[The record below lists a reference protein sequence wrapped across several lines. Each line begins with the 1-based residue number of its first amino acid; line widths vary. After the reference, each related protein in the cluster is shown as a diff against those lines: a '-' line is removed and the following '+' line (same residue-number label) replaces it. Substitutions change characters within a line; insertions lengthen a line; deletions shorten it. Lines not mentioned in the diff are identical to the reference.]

1 MRVGHGSP
9 SKSSLREVAD
19 IAVVVVLLVGGG
31 AAGLSLTHDPRRT
44 GAASFGPSRVFSL
57 ALSVD
62 PSSWWMLAG
71 NSTSL
76 WATWTG
82 VPAGCVGTPLWYRW
96 MVLQGPGDGTL
107 TPSNGSSTN
116 FTASAE
122 KTGAAELEVRSGLL
136 VSCGSDRATSI
147 RNATANVSIVAPLAL
162 GNLTI
167 SPNPL
172 LAGAVANLMVRVVNG
187 EPPYRVRV
195 DWGDG
200 NVSFYNVTAP
210 GSVSF
215 PHTFANGS
223 FVPAV
228 FVSDSAGLVATATLD
243 EPISVSAGLAVAV
256 DTPAPVAEVGVP
268 VNFSGVILHA
278 PSEFG
283 FVTACGDG
291 YPSDARAAPEDV
303 VETNFT
309 CTFAAPGVAEV
320 DFEVIP
326 VDYVDGPTSAQLN
339 ESVAPPLELGLEP
352 PTEPTETGMPVVVLA
367 RVAGGVAPF
376 QVTWRVV
383 GNASAQE
390 ETYYADGT
398 IALPVWP
405 ATPGTYTVSVRVT
418 DAVGV
423 LVENGSTGFPVE
435 PSLQVLA
442 TAGSSLTMEG
452 AEVAVG
458 GGVTGG
464 VPPFDYWV
472 VPSILPTN
480 EGVGNGSLS
489 SVGSLTWNGTFL
501 AEGMA
506 SVSVLVVDRDGAE
519 WSETFGVL
527 LVPALNVSA
536 QLNGSATNAGRSLT
550 LNLSVQGGLPPFE
563 TNLTSSTGEAWNRT
577 AEEDGSFSWSFP
589 TGDTGPILVAIS
601 VHDRLGET
609 WNKSVSVLLPSSP
622 SGPSVNA
629 GGSPLMA
636 WVGPVG
642 LLGVLGLGTGLLLSR
657 RRRSAK
663 PLAPALPDPVAVLRR
678 IIEPAEGAERSTVE
692 LLAEE
697 AGVPPELA
705 RTTIDRLVAEGTLRI
720 ESDEEGEEV
729 LAWVDR
735 T

>member
-1 MRVGHGSP
+1 MRVEPGSP

-31 AAGLSLTHDPRRT
+31 AAALSLSHDPRRT
-44 GAASFGPSRVFSL
+44 GTASFSPNGMFSL

-62 PSSWWMLAG
+62 PASWWMLAG
-71 NSTSL
+71 NSTSF

-96 MVLQGPGDGTL
+96 MVYQGFADGTL

-122 KTGAAELEVRSGLL
+122 RTGTAELEVRSGLV
-136 VSCGSDRATSI
+136 VSCGSDRTTAT
-147 RNATANVSIVAPLAL
+147 RNATANVSVVAPLAL
-162 GNLTI
+162 QNLTV

-172 LAGAVANLMVRVVNG
+172 ETGTVAHLMARVANG

-200 NVSFYNVTAP
+200 NISFYNVTAP

-215 PHTFANGS
+215 PHTFSNGS

-228 FVSDSAGLVATATLD
+228 LVSDSAGLVANATVD
-243 EPISVSAGLAVAV
+243 EPLSVSTGLAVAV
-256 DTPAPVAEVGVP
+256 DTPTAVAEVGVP

-278 PSEFG
+278 PTEFG
-283 FVTACGDG
+283 SVTACGDE
-291 YPSDARAAPEDV
+291 YPSDTRWTHDAV
-303 VETNFT
+303 TETNFT
-309 CTFAAPGVAEV
+309 CTFAAPGVAAV

-326 VDYVDGPTSAQLN
+326 VSYVDGPTSVQLN
-339 ESVAPPLELGLEP
+339 EPVAPPLELGLEP
-352 PTEPTETGMPVVVLA
+352 PGGPAEAGMPAVVLA
-367 RVAGGVAPF
+367 RVVGGVSPF
-376 QVTWRVV
+376 QVSWRVV

-390 ETYYADGT
+390 KTCYADGT

-405 ATPGTYTVSVRVT
+405 AAPGTYAVSVRVT

-423 LVENGSTGFPVE
+423 LVENGSTGFPVD
-435 PSLQVLA
+435 PSLEVVA
-442 TAGSSLTMEG
+442 TAGSSLTTGG

-464 VPPFDYWV
+464 VPPFDWWV
-472 VPSILPTN
+472 VPTVAPTN

-489 SVGSLTWNGTFL
+489 SVGSLTWNGTYL
-501 AEGMA
+501 AEGIT
-506 SVSVLVVDRDGAE
+506 SISLLVVDRDGAE
-519 WSETFGVL
+519 WSETFAVS
-527 LVPALNVSA
+527 LVPVLSVAA
-536 QLNGSATNAGRSLT
+536 HLNGSSTAAGRSLT
-550 LNLSVQGGLPPFE
+550 LNLSLEGGLPPFQ
-563 TNLTSSTGEAWNRT
+563 TNLTSSTGEKWNRT

-589 TGDTGPILVAIS
+589 VGDMSPIVVGIS

-609 WNKSVSVLLPSSP
+609 WNESVSVVLPPSP
-622 SGPSVNA
+622 PGPSVDA
-629 GGSPLMA
+629 GGSPMTA
-636 WVGPVG
+636 WLGSVG
-642 LLGVLGLGTGLLLSR
+642 LLGVVGLGTVLLLRHR
-657 RRRSAK
+657 RRRAEPTPS
-663 PLAPALPDPVAVLRR
+663 ALPDPVAVLRR

-729 LAWVDR
+729 LAWSDR